1 MRHLLSHISL
11 RTLLPLFLLY
21 YLLTVALSWL
31 GYAFLALA
39 LLAVNFVF
47 ALALVFPAT
56 RAWGRRMLRHSFVLL
71 ALAAVYA
78 AFPGVPTGARSAVK
92 LVGPEGGQVR
102 TPDLVARVVVG
113 PGSFPVP
120 LLLRIT
126 SLPLTAPLPDP
137 TLPPEVKLIAAARF
151 EQSHPFAEE
160 WQNFFLPQVQLSLRN
175 AVAPVEG
182 GDYFTEICYWVPP
195 EEMTYPDVQDPWFC
209 DEYFDVTGGDPTQKG
224 SGWASTTIKG
234 FGREG
239 TAFYLFQY
247 PRDWARANCEA
258 AGGTFDDNPKLY
270 SFESSCYGYD
280 LQRYELSLGRVVQGP
295 ALIEKTPNTG
305 GNHDK

>member
-1 MRHLLSHISL
+1 MTRRL
-11 RTLLPLFLLY
+11 RASTFLPVFLLY
-21 YLLTVALSWL
+21 YFLAVTLSWL
-31 GYAFLALA
+31 GHAFLALA
-39 LLAVNFVF
+39 LLAVNLIFV
-47 ALALVFPAT
+47 LALIFPAT

-71 ALAAVYA
+71 ALAAVYN
-78 AFPGVPTGARSAVK
+78 AFPGVPTSARSAVK

-120 LLLRIT
+120 LLLRVT

-151 EQSHPFAEE
+151 EQSHPFPEE

-175 AVAPVEG
+175 AVAPVKNG
-182 GDYFTEICYWVPP
+182 GYFTELCFWWPSGYQESPLEREFWVC
-195 EEMTYPDVQDPWFC
+195 DPI
-209 DEYFDVTGGDPTQKG
+209 FDVAGGDPTQKG
-224 SGWASTTIKG
+224 SGWATTDIKG

-239 TAFYLFQY
+239 MAFYLFQY

-258 AGGTFDDNPKLY
+258 AGGVFYENSL
-270 SFESSCYGYD
+270 SFSGACDEID
-280 LQRYELSLGRVVQGP
+280 LRYYLPNLGRVIYNP
-295 ALIEKTPNTG
+295 LKATPKNRRQP
-305 GNHDK
+305 

>member
-1 MRHLLSHISL
+1 
-11 RTLLPLFLLY
+11 
-21 YLLTVALSWL
+21 
-31 GYAFLALA
+31 
-39 LLAVNFVF
+39 
-47 ALALVFPAT
+47 
-56 RAWGRRMLRHSFVLL
+56 
-71 ALAAVYA
+71 
-78 AFPGVPTGARSAVK
+78 SAVK

-120 LLLRIT
+120 LLLRVT

-151 EQSHPFAEE
+151 EQSHPFPEE

-175 AVAPVEG
+175 AVAPVKNG
-182 GDYFTEICYWVPP
+182 GYFTELCFWWPSDQESPLERDFWACSPI
-195 EEMTYPDVQDPWFC
+195 
-209 DEYFDVTGGDPTQKG
+209 FDVAGGDPAQKG
-224 SGWASTTIKG
+224 SGWATTDIKG

-239 TAFYLFQY
+239 VTFYLFQY

-280 LQRYELSLGRVVQGP
+280 SQRYELSLGRVVQAP
-295 ALIEKTPNTG
+295 ELIEKTPNTG
-305 GNHDK
+305 DSHDK